1 MRRRLPS
8 VPRALSFRGFV
19 RSVVPLCGALG
30 WTVSASADPQL
41 SAGWVSGVGG
51 EGDTDSLWRETTW
64 FNALR
69 AELVLGRDR
78 SADLGLG
85 PYLELG
91 TSGFSDV
98 RLGSG
103 VVGVLPLSEAF
114 PLTLGAGATARRD
127 DSRWAP
133 GVSASAMLGSRSYNF
148 HSTYAIATGLVLAY
162 QRDLD
167 AAGASTVIVALQLD
181 GLLLAMPVIFGIS
194 AVRGSSE

>member
-1 MRRRLPS
+1 MALGG
-8 VPRALSFRGFV
+8 ALSWAAV
-19 RSVVPLCGALG
+19 
-30 WTVSASADPQL
+30 ASGDPQL

-51 EGDTDSLWRETTW
+51 DGDGDSLWRETTW

-91 TSGFSDV
+91 TSGFSDL

-103 VVGVLPLSEAF
+103 VVGVVPLSEAL
-114 PLTLGAGATARRD
+114 PLTVGAGGTARRD
-127 DSRWAP
+127 DGRWAP
-133 GVSASAMLGSRSYNF
+133 GFSASAMLGSRSYNF

-167 AAGASTVIVALQLD
+167 AVGASTVIIALQLD
-181 GLLLAMPVIFGIS
+181 GLLLAMPVVFGIS
-194 AVRGSSE
+194 ALGGSSE